1 MKAPATLPGRP
12 LYLALLPDFLFRTD
26 PVKARYVA
34 KAWVLTL
41 LPSLGLALLVGLLAP
56 QSERPDIVI
65 TGPRMIFFV
74 TVFAPLL
81 ETLLMTPP
89 LLLLNRF
96 AGAGPAVVGSAV
108 LWGIVHGLQAPVWGL
123 VIWWPFLIFSI
134 ALLTWRERGIGIA
147 MLMVAAIHGL
157 QNSVPAALLLIG
169 SGSTAAS

>member
-1 MKAPATLPGRP
+1 MKASAALPGRP
-12 LYLALLPDFLFRTD
+12 LYLAFLPDFLFRTD

-34 KAWVLTL
+34 KAWALTL
-41 LPSLGLALLVGLLAP
+41 LPSLGLALLVGLVAP
-56 QSERPDIVI
+56 QSQRPDIAI

-96 AGAGPAVVGSAV
+96 AGAGPAVVGSAL
-108 LWGIVHGLQAPVWGL
+108 LWGVVHGLQAPVWGL

-134 ALLTWRERGIGIA
+134 ALLTWRERGIGVA

-169 SGSTAAS
+169 SGSTAA